1 AQSTAP
7 LDTTPPTLLR
17 DRLVR
22 ITRPARNVMQSG
34 DYKLDTWVISWDTQ
48 ERWVNPLMGWA
59 STADPMSNVDVKFDT
74 KEEAIRFCE
83 QKGWTFYV
91 HEPYVKK
98 KFRKV
103 SNYGNNFSWDKRT
116 RKNTK

>member
-1 AQSTAP
+1 MARVVSRAAAIPALASPVQRLIILLALLLFQAQSTAP

-59 STADPMSNVDVKFDT
+59 ST
-74 KEEAIRFCE
+74 
-83 QKGWTFYV
+83 
-91 HEPYVKK
+91 
-98 KFRKV
+98 
-103 SNYGNNFSWDKRT
+103 
-116 RKNTK
+116 